1 MKYYLPLLLFCLSFV
16 ACKNQKDIADNS
28 QNALDWAGRYQGNL
42 PCADC
47 PGIQTDLELKE
58 DGSYTLRYRYQDRS
72 DSVYTE
78 SGKLKWGKKG
88 QQITLEGKEKPN
100 QYQLEEGALR
110 QLDLKGKPVEGEL
123 AERYLLKRPEES
135 PLNKYW
141 KLVELNG
148 QAIKTPKG
156 ARKEI
161 HFILKANGQLQAHG
175 GCNSVSGNYK
185 LQEEQK
191 RIQFTGLMST
201 KMACPNLGKEQEF
214 LKVLGSVDNYSIS
227 GDKLSLQK
235 AKMAPQAR
243 FEAVY
248 FY

>member
-1 MKYYLPLLLFCLSFV
+1 MKYYLPLLLFCLGFV
-16 ACKNQKDIADNS
+16 ACKNKKDIADNG
-28 QNALDWAGRYQGNL
+28 QNALNWVGQYQGDL

-47 PGIQTDLELKE
+47 PGILTSLELKE

-78 SGKLKWGKKG
+78 RGRIRWGKND

-100 QYQLEEGALR
+100 KYRLEDGALR
-110 QLDLKGKPVEGEL
+110 QLDLKGNIIEGEL
-123 AERYLLKRPEES
+123 AERFLLKRPEES
-135 PLNKYW
+135 LLNKYW

-148 QAIKTPKG
+148 QAIKTTEG
-156 ARKEI
+156 ARREM
-161 HFILKANGQLQAHG
+161 HFILKVNGQLQAHG
-175 GCNSVSGNYK
+175 GCNSISGNYK
-185 LQEEQK
+185 LQEDQK
-191 RIQFTGLMST
+191 RIQFTSLMST

-214 LKVLGSVDNYSIS
+214 LKVLGNVDNYSIS